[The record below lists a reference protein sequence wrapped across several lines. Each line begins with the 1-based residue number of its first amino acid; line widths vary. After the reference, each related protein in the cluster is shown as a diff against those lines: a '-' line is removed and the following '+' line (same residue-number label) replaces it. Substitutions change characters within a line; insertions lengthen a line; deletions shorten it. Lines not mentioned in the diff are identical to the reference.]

1 MKIIK
6 YVILLSLA
14 TISYAEIDYNRYFL
28 NCDKII
34 DNTYFKSCYNYN
46 YRSTTASYIELD
58 GKVNINNIADRF
70 EFYEETNI
78 PTEYRVKSSDYT
90 NSGFDRGHIQSDA
103 SNDYSI
109 ESRNST
115 YTMSNITLQY
125 PITNRRSYL
134 KVEKRERELLTFH
147 NKIKS
152 LTLIKYTDK
161 KYKNIS
167 IPETYYKIFY
177 NSSFIECYKIPNDNK
192 SYKLDEMKINCDSL
206 L

>member
-1 MKIIK
+1 MRIIK

-14 TISYAEIDYNRYFL
+14 SISYAEIDYNKYFL

-58 GKVNINNIADRF
+58 SKVNTNNIADRF

-78 PTEYRVKSSDYT
+78 PQEYRVKSSDYT

-115 YTMSNITLQY
+115 YAMSNITLQY

-167 IPETYYKIFY
+167 IPEAYYKIFY
-177 NSSFIECYKIPNDNK
+177 NSSFIECYKIPNDNIR
-192 SYKLDEMKINCDSL
+192 YELEQMKISCSEYL
-206 L
+206 